1 MPELLRMPEV
11 AAGAT
16 SAVLSSWSVPEGSA
30 FPLRAVIAVIETD
43 KAIVDFEAE
52 SAGVILRRLVSD
64 GTDVPIGD
72 PIALVAGPDEHVD
85 DVDAALAA
93 ALGQVA
99 PVAVATPSPSTSAS
113 AGTRVFA
120 SPLAR
125 MLARE
130 RGIDLSTV
138 VGTGPN
144 GRVRQRDLG
153 TAGQRPTAPP
163 VPRPSQHPNPS
174 PTQTVPAEAA
184 RFTDVPHSRLRKA
197 VAARLQQSKQEAPHF
212 YLRGTARVDRLL
224 ALRAELNAGEDSR
237 VSINDFVIKAV
248 ARAHR
253 LVPAVNVIWMDDA
266 IRQFAEVDI
275 AVAVA
280 TEHGLVT
287 PVLRGV
293 DALSITQVARATK
306 DFADRARA
314 GTLRQHELEGGSTSV
329 TNLGMYGT
337 EEFAAIINPPQSTI
351 LAVGAARQEPVVEDG
366 MVAVGTLMRVA
377 LSVDH
382 RPIDGATAASWMA
395 AFVGLLE
402 QPAKILA

>member
-30 FPLRAVIAVIETD
+30 FPVRAVIAVIETD

-52 SAGVILRRLVSD
+52 SAGVILRRLVSE
-64 GTDVPIGD
+64 GADVPIGD
-72 PIALVAGPDEHVD
+72 PIALVAGPDEAVHD
-85 DVDAALAA
+85 IDAALAT
-93 ALGQVA
+93 ALGHVA
-99 PVAVATPSPSTSAS
+99 PAVVATPSTSGSGST
-113 AGTRVFA
+113 RIFA

-144 GRVRQRDLG
+144 GRVRQRDLSK
-153 TAGQRPTAPP
+153 AGIGAQGQAPTSPP
-163 VPRPSQHPNPS
+163 VPLLTSP
-174 PTQTVPAEAA
+174 PTQAVPAEATP
-184 RFTDVPHSRLRKA
+184 FTDVPHSRLRKA

-237 VSINDFVIKAV
+237 VSINDLVIKAV

-253 LVPAVNVIWMDDA
+253 LVPAVNVIWMGDA

-293 DALSITQVARATK
+293 DALSIAQVAIATK

-329 TNLGMYGT
+329 TNLGMFGT

-351 LAVGAARQEPVVEDG
+351 LAVGAARPEPVVDDG
-366 MVAVGTLMRVA
+366 MVAVGTLMRVT

-382 RPIDGATAASWMA
+382 RPIDGASAASWMA

>member
-30 FPLRAVIAVIETD
+30 FPVRAVIAVIETD

-64 GTDVPIGD
+64 GAEVPIGD
-72 PIALVAGPDEHVD
+72 PIALVSGPDEAVH

-99 PVAVATPSPSTSAS
+99 PAAVATPSTSGSGST
-113 AGTRVFA
+113 RIFA

-144 GRVRQRDLG
+144 GRVRQRDLS
-153 TAGQRPTAPP
+153 TAGIGAQGQAPTAPLP
-163 VPRPSQHPNPS
+163 TSP
-174 PTQTVPAEAA
+174 PTQAVPAEPT

-237 VSINDFVIKAV
+237 VSINDLVIKAV

-266 IRQFAEVDI
+266 IRQFVEVDI

-351 LAVGAARQEPVVEDG
+351 LAVGAARQEPLVEDG
-366 MVAVGTLMRVA
+366 MVAVGTVMRVT

>member
-113 AGTRVFA
+113 GGTRVFA

-125 MLARE
+125 MLALE

-153 TAGQRPTAPP
+153 TAGQTPTAPP
-163 VPRPSQHPNPS
+163 VPRPGQHPTPS
-174 PTQTVPAEAA
+174 PTPSVPAEAA

-306 DFADRARA
+306 DFADRSRA
-314 GTLRQHELEGGSTSV
+314 GRGSR
-329 TNLGMYGT
+329 
-337 EEFAAIINPPQSTI
+337 
-351 LAVGAARQEPVVEDG
+351 AARGSGELHP
-366 MVAVGTLMRVA
+366 
-377 LSVDH
+377 
-382 RPIDGATAASWMA
+382 P
-395 AFVGLLE
+395 
-402 QPAKILA
+402 

>member
-16 SAVLSSWSVPEGSA
+16 SAVLSSWAVPEGSA

-43 KAIVDFEAE
+43 KAIVDLEAE
-52 SAGVILRRLVSD
+52 AEGVMLRRLVSD
-64 GTDVPIGD
+64 GAEVPIGD
-72 PIALVAGPDEHVD
+72 PIALVAGPDEAVA

-99 PVAVATPSPSTSAS
+99 PPALTAPSAS
-113 AGTRVFA
+113 APGATRTFA

-125 MLARE
+125 KLARE
-130 RGIDLSTV
+130 RGIDLSSV

-144 GRVRQRDLG
+144 GRVRQRDLSQ
-153 TAGQRPTAPP
+153 AGIDAGGPAPAAPP
-163 VPRPSQHPNPS
+163 VAP
-174 PTQTVPAEAA
+174 PTQAVPAEAA

-197 VAARLQQSKQEAPHF
+197 VAARLQQSKQQAPHF
-212 YLRGTARVDRLL
+212 YVRGTARVDRLL

-237 VSINDFVIKAV
+237 VSVNDLVVKAV
-248 ARAHR
+248 ARAHH
-253 LVPAVNVIWMDDA
+253 LVPAVNVVWMDDA
-266 IRQFAEVDI
+266 IRQFTEVDI

-280 TEHGLVT
+280 TEQGLVT

-293 DALSITQVARATK
+293 DALSIAQVAQATK
-306 DFADRARA
+306 DFAGRARA

-351 LAVGAARQEPVVEDG
+351 LAVGAARQEPVAEDG
-366 MVAVGTLMRVA
+366 TIAVGTLMRVT

-382 RPIDGATAASWMA
+382 RPIDGAAAARWMA

>member
-16 SAVLSSWSVPEGSA
+16 SAVLSSWAVPEGTA

-43 KAIVDFEAE
+43 KAIVDLEAE
-52 SAGVILRRLVSD
+52 SEGVMLRRLVSD
-64 GTDVPIGD
+64 GAEVPIGD
-72 PIALVAGPDEHVD
+72 PIALVAGPDEAVA

-99 PVAVATPSPSTSAS
+99 PPALATPSATAS
-113 AGTRVFA
+113 GGTRIFA

-125 MLARE
+125 KLARE
-130 RGIDLSTV
+130 RGIDLSSV

-144 GRVRQRDLG
+144 GRVRQRDLSQAG
-153 TAGQRPTAPP
+153 TDAGGPAPAAQPAAPP
-163 VPRPSQHPNPS
+163 AAPPARA
-174 PTQTVPAEAA
+174 VPAEAA

-197 VAARLQQSKQEAPHF
+197 VAARLQQSKQQAPHF
-212 YLRGTARVDRLL
+212 YVRGTARVDRLL
-224 ALRAELNAGEDSR
+224 ALRAELNAGEESR
-237 VSINDFVIKAV
+237 VSVNDLVVKAV

-253 LVPAVNVIWMDDA
+253 LVPAVNVVWMDDA
-266 IRQFAEVDI
+266 IRQFTEVDI

-280 TEHGLVT
+280 TEQGLVT

-293 DALSITQVARATK
+293 DALSIAQVAQATK
-306 DFADRARA
+306 DFAGRARA
-314 GTLRQHELEGGSTSV
+314 GALRQHELEGGSTSV

-351 LAVGAARQEPVVEDG
+351 LAVGAARQEPVAQDG
-366 MVAVGTLMRVA
+366 TIAVGTLMRVT

-382 RPIDGATAASWMA
+382 RPIDGAAAAGWMA
-395 AFVGLLE
+395 AFIGLLE